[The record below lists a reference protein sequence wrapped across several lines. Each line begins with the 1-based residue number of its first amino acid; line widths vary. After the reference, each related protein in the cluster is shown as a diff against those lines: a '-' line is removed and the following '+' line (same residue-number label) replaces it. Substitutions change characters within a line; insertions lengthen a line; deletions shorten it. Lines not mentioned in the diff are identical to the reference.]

1 MLMVLQEQKGS
12 TRVRSCQSCLCVSFF
27 SVPLHSSYTHFSVF
41 HVKSVMCPWL
51 LPSVSRVHHVAVSLS
66 FPVLSLGLCLLI
78 PVLFWSSFL
87 VIMFSFASVF
97 ASPVSLCPILCPPPS
112 LMSFVTVS
120 VYLPLCLQVSAGLVF
135 YFSKRLKRV
144 PLITGHWWILL
155 TLDCEECRVRTGYIQ
170 MKRYAH
176 PPKVILLI

>member
-27 SVPLHSSYTHFSVF
+27 SVPLPSSYTHFSVF

-51 LPSVSRVHHVAVSLS
+51 LPSVFRAHHVAVSLS
-66 FPVLSLGLCLLI
+66 FPVLSLGLCLLF

-97 ASPVSLCPILCPPPS
+97 ASPVSLCQICAPPS

-120 VYLPLCLQVSAGLVF
+120 VHLPLCLQVSAGLVF

-155 TLDCEECRVRTGYIQ
+155 TLDWVRTGYIQ

>member
-27 SVPLHSSYTHFSVF
+27 SVPLPSSYTHFSVF

-51 LPSVSRVHHVAVSLS
+51 LPSVFRAHHVAVSLS
-66 FPVLSLGLCLLI
+66 FPVLSLGLCLLF

-97 ASPVSLCPILCPPPS
+97 ASPVSLCPILCPPFPDVFCHSVCALALVSPGFSGPS
-112 LMSFVTVS
+112 F
-120 VYLPLCLQVSAGLVF
+120 LVF
-135 YFSKRLKRV
+135 TDGSCSHWTELELDIFKWKDMPIPLKSFF
-144 PLITGHWWILL
+144 
-155 TLDCEECRVRTGYIQ
+155 
-170 MKRYAH
+170 
-176 PPKVILLI
+176 

>member
-27 SVPLHSSYTHFSVF
+27 SVPLPSSYTHFSVF

-51 LPSVSRVHHVAVSLS
+51 LPSVFRAHHVAVSLS
-66 FPVLSLGLCLLI
+66 FPVLSLGLCLLF

-97 ASPVSLCPILCPPPS
+97 ASPVSLCPILCPPFPDVVCHSVCALALVSPGFSGPS
-112 LMSFVTVS
+112 FLFFQEVKKGTSHHRTLMDPAHT
-120 VYLPLCLQVSAGLVF
+120 GL
-135 YFSKRLKRV
+135 S
-144 PLITGHWWILL
+144 
-155 TLDCEECRVRTGYIQ
+155 
-170 MKRYAH
+170 
-176 PPKVILLI
+176 